1 MDPENLP
8 DPVKNLIGKTFLFL
22 VCVEQEHIWA
32 GKEIF
37 KVFKV
42 LSNGGLLEEQLLE
55 FSGDMVNAAS
65 MVSGDEVT
73 YKLKSL
79 FNDIR

>member
-1 MDPENLP
+1 MDPKNLP